1 MNKRMMINPLRVTS
15 RMESVHRSVLVSL
28 CTQFN
33 NEVQSET
40 DESAT

>member
-1 MNKRMMINPLRVTS
+1 MNKRKTINPLIDTS

-28 CTQFN
+28 FTQFN